1 MVTHRYRSRDITGE
15 EILFIRK
22 LIQDHPELSRWKLS
36 RQLCEAWQWK
46 QANGALRDM
55 VCRGLLLMLHRAGEI
70 ELPPVKRTVRN
81 RLAERERPE
90 PVIPDNRPVRGPLA
104 SLTPLEFVQV
114 RRTPEEAL
122 FNSLMEQYHYL
133 GYEQPIGEHLKYLVK
148 ADGQV
153 IACLAWQSAPRHLK
167 VRDRYIE
174 WSEEA
179 RERNV
184 HLLAYNTRFLIL
196 PWVQVEHLASHLLGR
211 MAKLVPQDWQRIYAH
226 PIYWLET
233 FVDTSR
239 FRGTCYRAANWQVIG
254 TTAGR
259 GHRAPTFEQTRPV
272 KQMLGLP
279 LHRQVP
285 GVALRVKRKRVDV
298 NLEELDRVLDH
309 AREAPLSEPDYDK
322 LKQAL
327 HALAGMLAKPRT
339 TEKTSA
345 VLEQPETPPAK
356 TMADPPQGH
365 GRNGASSYTGAKK
378 VAVPHPELHAGD
390 SCPGCE
396 KGKVYPQKEPR
407 TLVRIVGQ
415 APLAA
420 TVYEL
425 DRLRCNLCGE
435 VFTAPEP
442 EGIGAEKYDETTA
455 AMIALLKY
463 GSGMPFYRLEKLEQ
477 LLGIP
482 LPASTQWEI
491 VEEAAEVIK
500 AARDELIR
508 QAAQGEV
515 LHNDD
520 TSHARAASGA
530 RAIRR
535 SHRCVHLPASC
546 RHKQGRRIALYF
558 TGRQHAGENLRDVL
572 QHRVAELARP
582 LQMCDALSRN
592 TPKLSDGAGDP
603 AGQLSR
609 ARKTAVCGS
618 GRELPGTMPL
628 CSGDAGRRL

>member
-22 LIQDHPELSRWKLS
+22 LIRDHPELSRWKLS

-81 RLAERERPE
+81 RIAERQRPE

-104 SLTPLEFVQV
+104 SITPLEFVQV

-133 GYEQPIGEHLKYLVK
+133 GYEQPVGEHLKYLVK
-148 ADGQV
+148 ANGQV

-196 PWVQVEHLASHLLGR
+196 PWVQVEHLASHILGR

-279 LHRQVP
+279 LHRKFRE
-285 GVALRVKRKRVDV
+285 LLMRMKRKHVDV
-298 NLEELDRVLDH
+298 NLEELDQIIDRGTH
-309 AREAPLSEPDYDK
+309 APLSESEGEK
-322 LKQAL
+322 LKRVL
-327 HALAGMLAKPRT
+327 HALAGMLPHHAPRKRPRT
-339 TEKTSA
+339 FWNSRKRPRLKMPRSPLLIKRRDTGAME
-345 VLEQPETPPAK
+345 LRPTPAQRK
-356 TMADPPQGH
+356 L
-365 GRNGASSYTGAKK
+365 RFRIRSYTRATPAQAAKK
-378 VAVPHPELHAGD
+378 AKSIRRKNLARWCASWDRRRWQQPCM
-390 SCPGCE
+390 SWIGC
-396 KGKVYPQKEPR
+396 
-407 TLVRIVGQ
+407 
-415 APLAA
+415 AA
-420 TVYEL
+420 TCAAKCSP
-425 DRLRCNLCGE
+425 RRNRK
-435 VFTAPEP
+435 ASEP
-442 EGIGAEKYDETTA
+442 KNTTR
-455 AMIALLKY
+455 
-463 GSGMPFYRLEKLEQ
+463 P
-477 LLGIP
+477 
-482 LPASTQWEI
+482 
-491 VEEAAEVIK
+491 
-500 AARDELIR
+500 
-508 QAAQGEV
+508 
-515 LHNDD
+515 
-520 TSHARAASGA
+520 
-530 RAIRR
+530 RR
-535 SHRCVHLPASC
+535 P
-546 RHKQGRRIALYF
+546 
-558 TGRQHAGENLRDVL
+558 
-572 QHRVAELARP
+572 
-582 LQMCDALSRN
+582 
-592 TPKLSDGAGDP
+592 
-603 AGQLSR
+603 
-609 ARKTAVCGS
+609 
-618 GRELPGTMPL
+618 
-628 CSGDAGRRL
+628 